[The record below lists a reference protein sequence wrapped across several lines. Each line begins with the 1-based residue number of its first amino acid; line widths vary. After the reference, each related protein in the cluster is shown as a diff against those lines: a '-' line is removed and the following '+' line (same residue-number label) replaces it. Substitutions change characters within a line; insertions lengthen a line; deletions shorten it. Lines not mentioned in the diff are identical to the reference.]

1 MAQHITDEPL
11 DLDAMLAETES
22 PDCGALVVFAGTT
35 RIENDGRK
43 VTDIDYTAYAPLAE
57 KVLADLER
65 ETLRRFRIS
74 QCRIRHRTGNLR
86 IGETS
91 VIVVVRAP
99 HRGDAFEAG
108 RYAIDTLKHTAPIWK
123 NEAYADGTRVYQQGY
138 ALTDADGTQHRDT
151 DAV

>member
-1 MAQHITDEPL
+1 MAEHITNEPL
-11 DLDAMLAETES
+11 DLNAMLAETES

-43 VTDIDYTAYAPLAE
+43 VTDIDYSAYEPLAE

-65 ETLRRFRIS
+65 ETLRKFKIS

-123 NEAYADGTRVYQQGY
+123 NEAYEDGTRVYQRGY
-138 ALTDADGTQHRDT
+138 ALTGADNAKAGDKA
-151 DAV
+151 AV